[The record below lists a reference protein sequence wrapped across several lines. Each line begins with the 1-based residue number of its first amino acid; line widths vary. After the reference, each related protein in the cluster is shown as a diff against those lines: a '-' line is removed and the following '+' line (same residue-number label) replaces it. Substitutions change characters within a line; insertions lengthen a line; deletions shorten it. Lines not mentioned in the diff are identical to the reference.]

1 MVIVVTFATKR
12 TSAPHSSPEIQDNMI
27 NFNPNIIP
35 PVKGAYL
42 VGGAVRDILA
52 RKIPDDF
59 DFTVRDN
66 PRKFA
71 MALGENTGCPVIKLG
86 KPGLILYRIVS
97 PLGVFD
103 VSPMVGSNIHE
114 DLANRDFTINAM
126 ALSVDSGGLI
136 DPFHGQEDL
145 IGKKIRMVSELS
157 FVNDPI
163 RMLRA
168 FRFSALFSFTI
179 DRLTEKAI
187 VAHRSLASQS
197 AGERVHTEIK
207 KIFATKNAFK
217 TVAAMAENGLLF
229 TLFPELAPLK
239 NCAQN
244 RHHDFDVLEHTL
256 LVLKHIEELL
266 TGFPPFSDMFTRQ
279 HHWPMLKY
287 AALFHDTG
295 KPSCQSEKDG
305 QIHFYGH
312 ETESAALFL
321 SMADR
326 LKFSNDEKKHGQTVI
341 QNHLRPLFLFDNF
354 RSGRLSARSKT
365 RLFMDCGQFTPDVLL
380 HGLADS
386 LSKRKD
392 DEPDTKE
399 EFMRFVREMAEDY
412 VTRHLPALDQSKLI
426 TGRDLIREYG
436 LTPSPQFR
444 AILGQVEEARL
455 AGLISTRKE
464 AGALVK
470 KLLENP
476 DAHSRA

>member
-1 MVIVVTFATKR
+1 
-12 TSAPHSSPEIQDNMI
+12 MI
-27 NFNPNIIP
+27 DFNPNIIP

-52 RKIPDDF
+52 RRIPDDF

-66 PRKFA
+66 PKKFA

-97 PLGVFD
+97 PMGVFD
-103 VSPMVGSNIHE
+103 VSPMVGLNIHE

-126 ALSVDSGGLI
+126 ALSVDSGDLI
-136 DPFHGQEDL
+136 DPFHGLEDL
-145 IGKKIRMVSELS
+145 IGKKIRMVSERS

-163 RMLRA
+163 RLLRA
-168 FRFSALFSFTI
+168 FRFSALLSFTL
-179 DRLTEKAI
+179 DRQTEQSI
-187 VAHRSLASQS
+187 VAHRDLVAQS

-217 TVAAMAENGLLF
+217 TLTAMAENGLLF

-239 NCAQN
+239 SCDQN
-244 RHHDFDVLEHTL
+244 RHHDFDVLDHTL
-256 LVLKHIEELL
+256 LVLKNIEILL
-266 TGFPPFSDMFTRQ
+266 TDFPPFSDMFTRQ

-287 AALFHDTG
+287 AALYHDTG
-295 KPSCQSEKDG
+295 KPRCRSEKND

-354 RSGRLSARSKT
+354 RANRLSARSKT
-365 RLFMDCGQFTPDVLL
+365 RLYMDCGQFTPDVLL

-386 LSKRKD
+386 LSKRN
-392 DEPDTKE
+392 DEDPDTKQL
-399 EFMRFVREMAEDY
+399 FMGFVREVAKDY
-412 VTRHLPALDQSKLI
+412 ATRHLPALDQSKLI
-426 TGRDLIREYG
+426 TGGDLISEYG

-444 AILGQVEEARL
+444 AILTRVEEARL
-455 AGLISTRKE
+455 AGLISTRDE
-464 AGALVK
+464 AGDLVK

-476 DAHSRA
+476 GAHSRA